1 MLSVPPLSFAM
12 EEEIKSLSW
21 KRACY
26 ASMLA
31 AVHLL
36 GTGCSSNSPP
46 TNDAEPA
53 AAAPAAAEPQQDGK
67 LVLAFGDS
75 LYAGY
80 GLAPSESFPAQ
91 LEKALQARGVAAT
104 VQNAGVSGDTSA
116 AGLARL
122 QFTLGGLKRTP
133 DLAIVGLGGN
143 DMLRGLDPGETKR
156 NLLAICEQLR
166 ERGVPVLLT
175 GMVAAPN
182 LGQDY
187 VRRFNALFP
196 EVAKQCGA
204 SLDPFFLQDVV
215 TDPKLMLGDR
225 IHPNAKGIARIVG
238 RVEPVV
244 ARQLSTPG

>member
-1 MLSVPPLSFAM
+1 M
-12 EEEIKSLSW
+12 SW

-26 ASMLA
+26 ASMMV

-36 GTGCSSNSPP
+36 GSGCSSKSQP

-53 AAAPAAAEPQQDGK
+53 AATSKAAEPQQEGK

-80 GLAPSESFPAQ
+80 GLAPNESFPAQ
-91 LEKALQARGVAAT
+91 LEKALRASGTAAT
-104 VQNAGVSGDTSA
+104 VRNAGVSGDTSA

-122 QFTLGGLKRTP
+122 KFTLDGLARTP

-143 DMLRGLDPGETKR
+143 DMLRGLDPQQTKR
-156 NLLAICEQLR
+156 NLLSICTALR
-166 ERGVPVLLT
+166 ERGIPVVLT

-187 VRRFNALFP
+187 ARRFNALFP

-204 SLDPFFLQDVV
+204 TLDPFFLQDVI

-225 IHPNAKGIARIVG
+225 IHPNAAGIGKIVERLRPILASELT
-238 RVEPVV
+238 RV
-244 ARQLSTPG
+244 G